1 MKFMKRKALQGLSA
15 ILLLLPFGIANA
27 ADSGF
32 YIGGSIGQATLELPA
47 DPNFNF
53 DENDTSWKLLA
64 GYNFDLGTFDIGVEA
79 GYVNLGK
86 PAIGDSTASVQFE
99 TVGFNAFGLA
109 GIELG
114 PVDLYAKAGFIYWD
128 VEARIGGS
136 GVPTPFQFSDTETG
150 TDFGYG
156 IGASWNVGK
165 LGIRAEYEGYD
176 IADTD
181 TVYMLSLGLVYRF

>member
-1 MKFMKRKALQGLSA
+1 MKRKALQGLSA

-109 GIELG
+109 GFELG

-128 VEARIGGS
+128 VEAQISGS
-136 GVPTPFQFSDTETG
+136 GVPAPFQFSDTETG

-176 IADTD
+176 VTDTD
-181 TVYMLSLGLVYRF
+181 SVYMLSLGLVYRF